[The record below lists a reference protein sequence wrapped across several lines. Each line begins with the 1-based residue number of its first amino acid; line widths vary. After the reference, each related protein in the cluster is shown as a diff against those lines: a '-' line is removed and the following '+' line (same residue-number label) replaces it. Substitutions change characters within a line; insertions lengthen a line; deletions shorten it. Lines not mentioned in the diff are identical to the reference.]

1 MIFKIPNILTI
12 GRLIMVP
19 VLVFF
24 FYLPGQFG
32 DWLTCGIFVLA
43 SFTDFVDGFLA
54 RLLKQQTKLG
64 ELLDPIADKIL
75 VVTALVLLVM
85 NNVIQ
90 DLSVIAAIIII
101 CREILVSG
109 LREYLAKF
117 KLRMPVSQ
125 LAKIKTFLQMF
136 SISILLAGNS
146 GNELLFGYG
155 LQIGI
160 ILLWGSAIL
169 TLYTGYDYLKKEL
182 IMLLT
187 DLILF
192 LFSLNYCNYP
202 ITD

>member
-32 DWLTCGIFVLA
+32 DWLTCGVFVLA

-85 NNVIQ
+85 NNVTQ

-125 LAKIKTFLQMF
+125 LEKLK
-136 SISILLAGNS
+136 
-146 GNELLFGYG
+146 LFYKCF
-155 LQIGI
+155 Q
-160 ILLWGSAIL
+160 
-169 TLYTGYDYLKKEL
+169 
-182 IMLLT
+182 
-187 DLILF
+187 F
-192 LFSLNYCNYP
+192 QFF
-202 ITD
+202 

>member
-32 DWLTCGIFVLA
+32 DWLTCGVFVLA

-85 NNVIQ
+85 NNLIQ

-146 GNELLFGYG
+146 GNELLFDYG

-169 TLYTGYDYLKKEL
+169 TLYTGYDYLKKGIDHAIDWFNTYFVL
-182 IMLLT
+182 TKLL
-187 DLILF
+187 
-192 LFSLNYCNYP
+192 
-202 ITD
+202 

>member
-32 DWLTCGIFVLA
+32 DWLTCGVFVLA

-85 NNVIQ
+85 NNAIQ
-90 DLSVIAAIIII
+90 SISVIAAIIII

-136 SISILLAGNS
+136 SISILLSGNS

-155 LQIGI
+155 LKIGI

-169 TLYTGYDYLKKEL
+169 TLYTGYDYLKKG
-182 IMLLT
+182 I
-187 DLILF
+187 DHAI
-192 LFSLNYCNYP
+192 
-202 ITD
+202 D

>member
-85 NNVIQ
+85 NNLIQ

-169 TLYTGYDYLKKEL
+169 TLYTGYDYLKKG
-182 IMLLT
+182 I
-187 DLILF
+187 DHAI
-192 LFSLNYCNYP
+192 
-202 ITD
+202 D

>member
-32 DWLTCGIFVLA
+32 YWLTCGVFVLA

-101 CREILVSG
+101 
-109 LREYLAKF
+109 
-117 KLRMPVSQ
+117 
-125 LAKIKTFLQMF
+125 
-136 SISILLAGNS
+136 
-146 GNELLFGYG
+146 
-155 LQIGI
+155 
-160 ILLWGSAIL
+160 
-169 TLYTGYDYLKKEL
+169 
-182 IMLLT
+182 
-187 DLILF
+187 
-192 LFSLNYCNYP
+192 
-202 ITD
+202 

>member
-32 DWLTCGIFVLA
+32 DWLTCGVFVLA

-146 GNELLFGYG
+146 EMSFCLITVCKLELFYYGGHNSNFIYRLRLFKK
-155 LQIGI
+155 GI
-160 ILLWGSAIL
+160 DHAI
-169 TLYTGYDYLKKEL
+169 D
-182 IMLLT
+182 
-187 DLILF
+187 
-192 LFSLNYCNYP
+192 
-202 ITD
+202 

>member
-32 DWLTCGIFVLA
+32 DWLTCGVFVLA

-85 NNVIQ
+85 NNLIQ

-169 TLYTGYDYLKKEL
+169 TLYTGYDYLKKGIDHAIDWFNTFFVL
-182 IMLLT
+182 TKLL
-187 DLILF
+187 
-192 LFSLNYCNYP
+192 
-202 ITD
+202 

>member
-1 MIFKIPNILTI
+1 MKLKIPNILTI

-19 VLVFF
+19 ILVFF
-24 FYLPGQFG
+24 FYLPGKFG

-43 SFTDFVDGFLA
+43 SFTDFIDGFLA

-85 NNVIQ
+85 NNTIQ
-90 DLSVIAAIIII
+90 GLSVIAAIIII

-117 KLRMPVSQ
+117 QLSMPVSQ
-125 LAKIKTFLQMF
+125 LAKIKTVLQMV
-136 SISILLAGNS
+136 SIAILLAGLS
-146 GNELLFGYG
+146 GNQLLFGYG
-155 LQIGI
+155 LKLGI

-169 TLYTGYDYLKKEL
+169 TLYTGYDYIKKG
-182 IMLLT
+182 I
-187 DLILF
+187 DHAI
-192 LFSLNYCNYP
+192 
-202 ITD
+202 D